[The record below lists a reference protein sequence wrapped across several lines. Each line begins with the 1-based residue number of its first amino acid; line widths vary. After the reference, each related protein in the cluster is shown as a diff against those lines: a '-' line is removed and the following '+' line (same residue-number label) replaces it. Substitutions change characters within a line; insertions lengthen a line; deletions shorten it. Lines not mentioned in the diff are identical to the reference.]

1 MNWYTPILFGFG
13 LNLISTICFVV
24 IPIFTVLLLFFS
36 KRKFLWMAPFIS
48 TFLMFVIC
56 VIAEGPSLLSVGEYR
71 GMFLG
76 IVVPIQ
82 IAITVIWTVI
92 SYIIACIL
100 KTKQGK
106 K

>member
-1 MNWYTPILFGFG
+1 
-13 LNLISTICFVV
+13 
-24 IPIFTVLLLFFS
+24 
-36 KRKFLWMAPFIS
+36 MAPFIS

-92 SYIIACIL
+92 SYIVACIL

>member
-1 MNWYTPILFGFG
+1 M
-13 LNLISTICFVV
+13 
-24 IPIFTVLLLFFS
+24 LLLFFS

-92 SYIIACIL
+92 SYVLACIL